1 MIPPISSPK
10 HKLKPNAT
18 HKTLIKPK
26 LITLW
31 NTVEIMFYDWPYHRK
46 NPKAGVI
53 INTKAEAT
61 IIQAVSPVLI
71 SPALLP
77 VKTCPGLNAPAIT
90 NPRKISAGSKY
101 FLRIA
106 IVEKFSWLKI
116 YFAK

>member
-1 MIPPISSPK
+1 
-10 HKLKPNAT
+10 
-18 HKTLIKPK
+18 
-26 LITLW
+26 
-31 NTVEIMFYDWPYHRK
+31 
-46 NPKAGVI
+46 
-53 INTKAEAT
+53 
-61 IIQAVSPVLI
+61 
-71 SPALLP
+71 LP